1 MRAHAFHGLLKI
13 HYALGKFYLKPL
25 KSFSQIVI
33 ISSIFQIIQTEVQ
46 KGLCVAKTTHLA
58 NSRVESQTQI

>member
-1 MRAHAFHGLLKI
+1 MHWK
-13 HYALGKFYLKPL
+13 KFYLKPL

-46 KGLCVAKTTHLA
+46 KGLCMAKTIYLA
-58 NSRVESQTQI
+58 NSRVEIQTQI

>member
-1 MRAHAFHGLLKI
+1 MHWE
-13 HYALGKFYLKPL
+13 KFYLKPL

-58 NSRVESQTQI
+58 NSRVEIQTQI